1 MEKLI
6 GRIAVLEE
14 NDTENAMDILSEL
27 EKLELSDLVTTLRNA
42 KNFDSGSNT
51 GYFNFVRAIP
61 NKDIFHKAMDYI
73 TETEGID

>member
-6 GRIAVLEE
+6 ERIAVLEE
-14 NDTENAMDILSEL
+14 NDTENAKEILAEL
-27 EKLELSDLVTTLRNA
+27 EKLELPDLVATLRGA
-42 KNFDSGSNT
+42 KNFKTGCNA
-51 GYFNFVRAIP
+51 GYFNFARAIP